1 MHKIISLS
9 KNNAIKKNI
18 IKLDKTY
25 LDQVF
30 NLCLTIFKK
39 YLPEYKGTPNEVLLK
54 ELSDPIRAFD
64 RITPRIEIHKA
75 LNGDIIG
82 VQLSVPVHLRS
93 KIAEEISSDQNLAIH
108 ITKPGRSII
117 ELSIKGINKALPLD
131 YLNKNYSRVLK
142 AMNYQKQPHWKI
154 DALKYKTLIIS
165 DGDGTIYGAPLM
177 NTKDAMLFN
186 NLGNSVAK
194 EPLLEYLANGGV
206 YALCTGANI
215 ETASKRI
222 LAAFPE
228 AKKELLQRVILI
240 STSGAAMNYFTKTGE
255 LKEFKPYREEALNSY
270 FQKPQTS
277 VDIDAVFLGD
287 EYKKSGNDFPG
298 FKRFGF
304 KRGILVAEKR
314 EPDLCEELKDSFVGS
329 FEKGSAAFI
338 TAMLKDIKS
347 SKKAGPIFNLDQIE
361 KYKAEARL
369 ALK

>member
-1 MHKIISLS
+1 MHKIISLP
-9 KNNAIKKNI
+9 KNNAIKKSV
-18 IKLDKTY
+18 IKLDKEY
-25 LDQVF
+25 LAQVF

-39 YLPEYKGTPNEVLLK
+39 YMPEYQNTPNETWLK
-54 ELSDPIRAFD
+54 ELSDPIKAFD
-64 RITPRIEIHKA
+64 RVTPRIEIHKA
-75 LNGDIIG
+75 LNGDIVG
-82 VQLSVPVHLRS
+82 VQLSVPPELRS
-93 KIAEEISSDQNLAIH
+93 KIADEISSDKNLAIH

-131 YLNKNYSRVLK
+131 YINKNYSRILK
-142 AMNYQKQPHWKI
+142 AMHYQKQSQWKI
-154 DALKYKTLIIS
+154 DALKHKTIIIS

-177 NTKDAMLFN
+177 NTKDAMLIN

-228 AKKELLQRVILI
+228 DKKELLQRVILI
-240 STSGAAMNYFTKTGE
+240 STSGATLNYFTKTGE
-255 LKEFKPYREEALNSY
+255 LKEFSPYRNEALNS
-270 FQKPQTS
+270 FFKKPQTS

-287 EYKKSGNDFPG
+287 EYKKTGNDFPG

-304 KRGILVAEKR
+304 TRGILVAEKR
-314 EPDLCEELKDSFVGS
+314 EPDLCEELKNSFVGS

-338 TAMLKDIKS
+338 TAMLKGIQS
-347 SKKAGPIFNLDQIE
+347 SKKAGPVFNLDQIE
-361 KYKAEARL
+361 RYKAEARA